1 MAKQSHQRKPPNPDL
16 LTRILKDVALCTR
29 LMFDRRV
36 SSTAKLIPLAMLGY
50 LISPLDLIPELAF
63 GPLGIIDDVTA
74 VLVGLQLFIHSAPP
88 DVVREYREG
97 KPPPHER
104 PLHPGKE
111 PTIIE
116 GDYIVHHDDRAFDDD
131 QD

>member
-1 MAKQSHQRKPPNPDL
+1 MAKQSKQRKPPDPDL
-16 LTRILKDVALCTR
+16 LTRIAKDMVLSTR

-36 SSTAKLIPLAMLGY
+36 SGTAKLIPLAMLGY
-50 LISPLDLIPELAF
+50 LISPIDLIPELAF

-74 VLVGLQLFIHSAPP
+74 IVVGLQLFIRSVPP
-88 DVVREYREG
+88 EVVREYREG

-104 PLHPGKE
+104 PLRTGKE

-116 GDYIVHHDDRAFDDD
+116 GDYIIHDDRSDRDD
-131 QD
+131 QE